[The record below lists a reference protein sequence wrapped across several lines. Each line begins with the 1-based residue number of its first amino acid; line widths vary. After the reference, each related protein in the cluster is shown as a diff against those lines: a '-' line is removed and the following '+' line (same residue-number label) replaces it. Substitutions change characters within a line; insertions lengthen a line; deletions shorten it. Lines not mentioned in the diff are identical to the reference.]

1 MSEEK
6 KITAR
11 VIVANRTF
19 PLSIFPSQEQA
30 IREAAKRLNEQY
42 SDFRGQG
49 TGQDE
54 FGSLIMAALQVT
66 IPLIDAEL
74 NDESDLIKMN
84 LQKMNQKVEEYISI
98 AEQS

>member
-6 KITAR
+6 KLTVR
-11 VIVANRTF
+11 LQVAGKII

-42 SDFRGQG
+42 SIFWGQG
-49 TGQDE
+49 GQDE
-54 FGSLIMAALQVT
+54 FKSFIMAALQVT
-66 IPLIDAEL
+66 VPFIDSEL
-74 NDESDLIKMN
+74 NDESDLIKIN
-84 LQKMNQKVEEYISI
+84 LQKMNQKVEEYISV